1 MILHAISNCARKRC
15 FRTEQAAISAGVL
28 REFQFKIPLRV
39 YKCSNC
45 VFYHL
50 SSTHIKDG
58 KGLSIGR

>member
-1 MILHAISNCARKRC
+1 MILHAESNCARKRP

-28 REFQFKIPLRV
+28 RELQFKIPLRV

-50 SSTHIKDG
+50 SSKHTNG
-58 KGLSIGR
+58 KGLTIGK